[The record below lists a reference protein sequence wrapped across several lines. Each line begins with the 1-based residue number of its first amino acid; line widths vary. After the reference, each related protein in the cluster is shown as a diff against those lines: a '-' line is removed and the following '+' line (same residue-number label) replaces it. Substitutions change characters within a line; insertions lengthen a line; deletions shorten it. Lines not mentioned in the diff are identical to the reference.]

1 MRLRTLVPALL
12 CPALLAAVEPAGV
25 TFKDITAQA
34 GIAFVH
40 NNGAFGKKWMPET
53 YGSGCVFFD
62 MDADGRQDLLLVNGS
77 RFPGQP
83 GEVTTSRLYR
93 NLGGGRFAD
102 VTKGSGLDVELYG
115 MGGAAGDF
123 DNDGLVD
130 LAVTDGRGVRLYRN
144 LGGGRF
150 ADATERNG
158 IVDKEWS
165 SSVMWF
171 DYDKDGALDLA
182 VARYLQWSPSRDVH
196 CNNTGRGKSYC
207 TPDMYKGEGLR
218 LYHNRGNGT
227 FTDVTREAGVF
238 TSNARSLG
246 LAMLDYDG
254 DGWMDFFVAND
265 GTPNQLF
272 RNAGNGTF
280 VDAAFKAG
288 VAVRENGSA
297 RAGMGVDAA
306 DYDGSGRPSVIV
318 GNFSHEMLAVYHNEG
333 NGLFI
338 DEAPRSNLG
347 KETLLSLTFGLFF
360 FDYDL
365 DGRPDI
371 FAANGHITDDF
382 PAFIKNVTY
391 AQRPHLFR
399 NLDGRRFE
407 EAIDSVGP
415 DLARKVVGRG
425 AAYADVDE
433 DGDLDVVMTESHGPA
448 RLYRNDGGVNH
459 ALRVRVV
466 GVTSNRDGIGARV
479 DVTRLDGSK
488 AWALVKSGSSYLSQ
502 SELPVTFGLGAASKV
517 QRLSITWPDGTVQPL
532 GPQDADR
539 TLIVREGVGI
549 VSRKAFAR
557 RSR

>member
-1 MRLRTLVPALL
+1 MTLRALIPALIF
-12 CPALLAAVEPAGV
+12 PALLAAVEPAGV
-25 TFKDITAQA
+25 TFKDVTAQA
-34 GIAFVH
+34 GISFVH

-62 MDADGRQDLLLVNGS
+62 MDGDGRQDLLLVNGS

-83 GEVTTSRLYR
+83 GDVTTSRLYR

-102 VTKGSGLDVELYG
+102 VTKGSGLDVEILG
-115 MGGAAGDF
+115 MGGAAGDI
-123 DNDGLVD
+123 DGDGLMD
-130 LAVTDGRGVRLYRN
+130 LAVTEARGVRLFRN

-150 ADATERNG
+150 ADVTERNG
-158 IVDKEWS
+158 IVEKEWAS
-165 SSVMWF
+165 SAMFF
-171 DYDKDGALDLA
+171 DYDRDGALDLA
-182 VARYLQWSPSRDVH
+182 VARYLQWSPGHDVH

-227 FTDVTREAGVF
+227 FAEVTRDAGVF
-238 TSNARSLG
+238 TANSRSLG

-254 DGWMDFFVAND
+254 DGWMDFIVAND

-272 RNAGNGTF
+272 RNTGKGTF
-280 VDAAFKAG
+280 TDVAYKAG

-297 RAGMGVDAA
+297 RAGMGVDAV
-306 DYDGSGRPSVIV
+306 DYDDSGRPSLII
-318 GNFSHEMLAVYHNEG
+318 GNFSNEMLAVYHNEG

-338 DEAPRSNLG
+338 DEAPTSNIG

-371 FAANGHITDDF
+371 FAANGHITDDI
-382 PAFIKNVTY
+382 PAFFKNVTY

-399 NLDGRRFE
+399 NLGGKRFE
-407 EAIDSVGP
+407 EAIGAVGP

-425 AAYADVDE
+425 AAYADVDD
-433 DGDLDVVMTESHGPA
+433 DGDLDLVMTESHGPA

-459 ALRVRVV
+459 ALRVRLV
-466 GVTSNRDGIGARV
+466 GVKSNHDGIGARV

-502 SELPVTFGLGAASKV
+502 SELPVTFGLGGTAKV
-517 QRLSITWPDGTVQPL
+517 GDVKVTWPDGSVQRL

-539 TLIVREGVGI
+539 TLVVREGAGI
-549 VSRKAFAR
+549 VSRTPFAR

>member
-1 MRLRTLVPALL
+1 MTFRTLLPVLL
-12 CPALLAAVEPAGV
+12 GPALLAAVEPASV
-25 TFKDITAQA
+25 TFKDVTTQA
-34 GIAFVH
+34 GISFVH

-53 YGSGCVFFD
+53 YGSGCIFFD
-62 MDADGRQDLLLVNGS
+62 MDGDGRQDLLLVNGS

-83 GEVTTSRLYR
+83 GDVTTSHLYR

-102 VTKGSGLDVELYG
+102 VTKGSGLDIDLIG
-115 MGGAAGDF
+115 MGGAAGDI
-123 DNDGLVD
+123 DGDGLVD
-130 LAVTDGRGVRLYRN
+130 LAVTHARGVHLFRN

-150 ADATERNG
+150 AEVTERNG
-158 IVDKEWS
+158 IVEKEWAS
-165 SSVMWF
+165 SAMFF
-171 DYDKDGALDLA
+171 DYDEDGALDLA
-182 VARYLQWSPSRDVH
+182 VARYLQWSPGRDVH

-227 FTDVTREAGVF
+227 FAEVTRDAGVLS
-238 TSNARSLG
+238 SNSRSLG
-246 LAMLDYDG
+246 LAMLDYDA
-254 DGWMDFFVAND
+254 DGWMDFIVAND

-272 RNAGNGTF
+272 RNTGKGTF
-280 VDAAFKAG
+280 TDVAYKAG
-288 VAVRENGSA
+288 VAVRENGAA

-306 DYDGSGRPSVIV
+306 DYDDSGRPSLII
-318 GNFSHEMLAVYHNEG
+318 GNFSNEMLAMYHNEG

-338 DEAPRSNLG
+338 DEAPRSNVG
-347 KETLLSLTFGLFF
+347 KETLFSLTFGLFF

-371 FAANGHITDDF
+371 FAANGHIADDIPSF
-382 PAFIKNVTY
+382 VKNVTY

-399 NLDGRRFE
+399 NLGGKRFE
-407 EAIDSVGP
+407 EAIGAVGP
-415 DLARKVVGRG
+415 DLSRKVVGRG
-425 AAYADVDE
+425 AAYADVDD
-433 DGDLDVVMTESHGPA
+433 DGDLDFVMTESHGPA

-479 DVTRLDGSK
+479 DVTRADGSK

-502 SELPVTFGLGAASKV
+502 SELPVTFGLGASAKV
-517 QRLSITWPDGTVQPL
+517 QSLSVTWPDGTVQSL

-539 TLIVREGVGI
+539 TLVVREGTGI
-549 VSRKAFAR
+549 VSRKPFAR